1 VSLRQSL
8 PTNINSV
15 SPAYREKKFAMVT
28 SPAARTAFIHSS
40 NSKYRDG
47 PAGDLAAD
55 HDMKP
60 SHLEA
65 LPLEQNIQEESHLM
79 DP

>member
-1 VSLRQSL
+1 
-8 PTNINSV
+8 
-15 SPAYREKKFAMVT
+15 MVT

-40 NSKYRDG
+40 NSKSRDG